1 MTGGGQASVQLTVQ
15 PTVHDGRHV
24 LEFDDVRFEADATLG
39 GRITALCFAGR
50 NLLVGPEIDTVN
62 FGSTFWTSPQEH
74 WGWPPLVEI
83 DSSPYEP
90 GIDHDGAAIVMQG
103 PTCPTLRV
111 AIEKRFRAVPERGA
125 LSLEYRIHNRSHA
138 PVRLAPWQVTRVC
151 PNGLTFFPSGA
162 THAPS
167 NLPVLD
173 AGGIIWFSHAID
185 RVNGH
190 QKLFADARE
199 GWIAHLD
206 GGVLLVKTF
215 ALVAREAQAPG
226 EAQVEIY
233 ASTMHRYVEVELQG
247 AYEII
252 PPGGVLAWNVDWWLR
267 RLPEDLAREEGNA
280 ALGDFVRA
288 MIGAGSG

>member
-1 MTGGGQASVQLTVQ
+1 MTGGVQTSGQPPVR
-15 PTVHDGRHV
+15 PTVDDGRYV
-24 LEFDDVRFEADATLG
+24 LEFGDVRFEADATLG
-39 GRITALCFAGR
+39 GRITALCFEGH
-50 NLLVGPEIDTVN
+50 NILVGPEIDAVN

-90 GIDHDGAAIVMQG
+90 SVDGDGDTIVMQG

-111 AIEKRFRAVPERGA
+111 AIEKRFRAAAHRGA
-125 LSLEYRIHNRSHA
+125 LVLEYRIHNRSHA
-138 PVRLAPWQVTRVC
+138 PLRLAPWQVTRVR
-151 PNGLTFFPSGA
+151 PNGLTFFPAGVR
-162 THAPS
+162 HAPS
-167 NLPVLD
+167 NLPVLET
-173 AGGIIWFSHAID
+173 GGVTWFSHAID
-185 RVNGH
+185 RVDGH

-199 GWIAHLD
+199 GWVAHVD

-233 ASTMHRYVEVELQG
+233 ASTTHRYVEVELQG

-252 PPGGVLAWNVDWWLR
+252 PPGGVLTWNVDWWLR
-267 RLPEDLAREEGNA
+267 RLPDELACEEGNA
-280 ALGDFVRA
+280 ALADFVRS
-288 MIGAGSG
+288 MIAAGSG